1 MAVRPLADKSSRMS
15 SLERLPGYWRGR
27 ALGRAM
33 ATDSPELGKDRLADQ
48 RAIAEYERKAEAMK
62 NEPKLQETSA

>member
-1 MAVRPLADKSSRMS
+1 MAVRPIADKSSRIS
-15 SLERLPGYWRGR
+15 ALERLPGYWRGR

-48 RAIAEYERKAEAMK
+48 RAIAEYERKSEAMK
-62 NEPKLQETSA
+62 NEPKLRETSA